1 MFNTKFLWVSR
12 WIQVEILFVTLPLQI
27 LTSLAILCVT
37 SAFTERC
44 GEKWEVTKVVE
55 KEELGKPAERLK
67 EKIAKPQLLASSDE
81 KAANYNESS
90 KGRDAMLEQMLWA

>member
-1 MFNTKFLWVSR
+1 MDPSGHFLCNSAFAVSY
-12 WIQVEILFVTLPLQI
+12 LPSHFVH
-27 LTSLAILCVT
+27 T
-37 SAFTERC
+37 SAFTEQC

-81 KAANYNESS
+81 MATNYKESS